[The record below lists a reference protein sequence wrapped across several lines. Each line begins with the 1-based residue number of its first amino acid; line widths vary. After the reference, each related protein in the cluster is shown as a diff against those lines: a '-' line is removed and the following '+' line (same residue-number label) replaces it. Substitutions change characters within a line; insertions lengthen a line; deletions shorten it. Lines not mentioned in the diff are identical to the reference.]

1 MSTPRSAK
9 ADRPPRGSSK
19 VAKPHLLE
27 SAAIEQARIDRPRG
41 EFTLSKAHKPEQ
53 NIYLRQLVGKENK
66 LVGVASKALAG
77 PARG

>member
-1 MSTPRSAK
+1 MSAPRSAK

-27 SAAIEQARIDRPRG
+27 SAVIEQARIDSPRG

-53 NIYLRQLVGKENK
+53 NRYLRQRVGI
-66 LVGVASKALAG
+66 ASKALAG
-77 PARG
+77 PACG